1 MTSYSGVLVQSLR
14 FKRSGVWTTIT
25 KLNSHI
31 IFLEKTCSCQSD
43 SLLQM
48 LAGRYSRCLQGL
60 MITRW
65 YGYLHFFGLAW
76 LVASRRKTRT
86 LRLLA
91 TPFNQGFA
99 LTWSPALQSEEATM
113 DELPIQWREG
123 LSTPLVTLKVSR
135 IKPRSSEPLL
145 DVNKWRAISNDPHA
159 NMSINV
165 YLFS

>member
-1 MTSYSGVLVQSLR
+1 
-14 FKRSGVWTTIT
+14 
-25 KLNSHI
+25 
-31 IFLEKTCSCQSD
+31 
-43 SLLQM
+43 M
-48 LAGRYSRCLQGL
+48 LAGPYDYK
-60 MITRW
+60 MIRVFT
-65 YGYLHFFGLAW
+65 FFGLAW

-145 DVNKWRAISNDPHA
+145 DVNK
-159 NMSINV
+159 
-165 YLFS
+165 